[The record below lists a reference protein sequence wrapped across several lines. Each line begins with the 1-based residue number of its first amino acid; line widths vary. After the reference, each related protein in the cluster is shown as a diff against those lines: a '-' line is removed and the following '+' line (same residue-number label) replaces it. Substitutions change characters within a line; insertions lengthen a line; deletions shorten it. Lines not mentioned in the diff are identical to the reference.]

1 MPGHGIY
8 TRGIQNTARCVS
20 MDAKEMVTIKEMES
34 GDPNRG
40 LDKAW
45 IHMETE
51 GDDKRDRKKRRK
63 VDQRDAFK

>member
-1 MPGHGIY
+1 ME
-8 TRGIQNTARCVS
+8 
-20 MDAKEMVTIKEMES
+20 AKEMVSFNEMES

-51 GDDKRDRKKRRK
+51 GDDRRDLSVTEKEKA
-63 VDQRDAFK
+63 VQ